1 MNGLVLAASFLIV
14 TLRGTF
20 RGIEFLEPGTVLD
33 VSREVRS
40 AMIAG
45 LTARD
50 ATDEEIAEYRNL
62 HGAAGLIGDQL
73 QDLARQKG
81 DLEDEIYDLEKAKGA
96 LAGELDGLRG
106 QHAELGQELE
116 NLGTQR
122 DALVTEVAVLEAKA
136 KPAKAVAK

>member
-20 RGIEFLEPGTVLD
+20 RGIDFLEPGTVLE
-33 VSREVRS
+33 VSREVRG

-81 DLEDEIYDLEKAKGA
+81 DLEDEIYDLKQAKGS
-96 LAGELDGLRG
+96 LDGELEGLRG
-106 QHAELGQELE
+106 QHAELSEELE
-116 NLGTQR
+116 KLSVQR
-122 DALVTEVAVLEAKA
+122 DALATEVAALEAKA
-136 KPAKAVAK
+136 KPAKAAAK